1 MLLVF
6 ERADA
11 AALRP
16 VQVAALLSSL
26 EEIFLVTLLRDAPP
40 PDHQGREWAW
50 DYHAQSLHIR
60 LAGLTLSSPLHV
72 LIALPWHA
80 FTLPFSS
87 FAYGIAHVFGA
98 PTTAAP
104 MFDRAREDFWTAG
117 WPARNRSPSGSNGRR
132 GSSSSTRRSR
142 GSFRSSSARSTSRCR
157 SRRRPKRRRGERRS
171 RQCGRRDSNP
181 HGLRHRHL
189 KPACLPVPPR
199 PPRTA
204 HRRVPRAADCKV
216 RASMADDAVRIEHPN
231 RAKASSK
238 ATRAVVILLLLVS
251 AALVLVV
258 TIGGWKALQGA
269 KAVQIGYIAI
279 YLVIAFYVARWNR
292 GVLPL
297 AAALAIILLIFAA
310 VAGPAWFDRDKTG
323 FTDPAL
329 DSGLLGLIT
338 LLIVPVQALLIAFAM
353 QGFAQQWS
361 VEVERHSEPP
371 TGSRAGGRLTY
382 P

>member
-1 MLLVF
+1 
-6 ERADA
+6 
-11 AALRP
+11 
-16 VQVAALLSSL
+16 
-26 EEIFLVTLLRDAPP
+26 
-40 PDHQGREWAW
+40 
-50 DYHAQSLHIR
+50 
-60 LAGLTLSSPLHV
+60 
-72 LIALPWHA
+72 
-80 FTLPFSS
+80 
-87 FAYGIAHVFGA
+87 
-98 PTTAAP
+98 
-104 MFDRAREDFWTAG
+104 
-117 WPARNRSPSGSNGRR
+117 
-132 GSSSSTRRSR
+132 
-142 GSFRSSSARSTSRCR
+142 
-157 SRRRPKRRRGERRS
+157 
-171 RQCGRRDSNP
+171 
-181 HGLRHRHL
+181 
-189 KPACLPVPPR
+189 
-199 PPRTA
+199 
-204 HRRVPRAADCKV
+204 
-216 RASMADDAVRIEHPN
+216 MADDAVRIEHPN
-231 RAKASSK
+231 RARASSK